1 MLPLVPTLPIPLIL
15 ALVAL
20 VTLQLKTEDDPA
32 LIEEG
37 EAEKEVITGNPT
49 LPEGVAGVVGGI
61 TAPLTVSKAVA
72 LVLPD
77 LLPAVIV

>member
-1 MLPLVPTLPIPLIL
+1 L

-20 VTLQLKTEDDPA
+20 FTLQFKTEDDPA

-37 EAEKEVITGNPT
+37 VAEKEAMTGNPT
-49 LPEGVAGVVGGI
+49 PPEGVAGVVGGI
-61 TAPLTVSKAVA
+61 TAAPTVSKAVA